1 MASKRDIAR
10 FALTAAALAA
20 TAAPLFEINDG
31 PDDSESAPVVHVG
44 TTMRTVGVPIQVPQP
59 YVDALAN
66 IQYVIRDG
74 KEGDKPLE
82 LAIRVADDDLREVR
96 IYEWINRIYSA
107 SLDDIVGTV
116 NTRIQYDAEHSGFH
130 IFRVEAED
138 ASGNTTRVV
147 FATEGNRILTGTFPG
162 DEQPPLVLFAYK
174 EDSWYEDINGPG
186 YAGKAHICDKTP
198 YVLDAAADIEPLR
211 PPTYGFSSRVFDED
225 LRHLEVILDGDVI
238 FDREFTGRR
247 VDGRKVRNPAEVHVL
262 YIVPKLGDTYE
273 ITVRAT
279 DSKGNVTEESRTVT
293 APTE

>member
-20 TAAPLFEINDG
+20 TAAPLVRPNDAPG
-31 PDDSESAPVVHVG
+31 DSGSAPVVHVG

-74 KEGDKPLE
+74 KEKDNPLE
-82 LAIRVADDDLREVR
+82 LVIRVADDDLREVR

-116 NTRIQYDAEHSGFH
+116 NTRIRYDAEHSGFH

-147 FATEGNRILTGTFPG
+147 FATEGNRILTGTFPK
-162 DEQPPLVLFAYK
+162 DEQPPLMGFAYK
-174 EDSWYEDINGPG
+174 DDAWQEVFEGKG
-186 YAGKAHICDKTP
+186 YLGRANISDETP
-198 YVLDAAADIEPLR
+198 YVLEDDAGIEPLR
-211 PPTYGFSSRVFDED
+211 PPTYGFSTRVFDED
-225 LRHLEVILDGDVI
+225 LKRLEVTLDGDVI
-238 FDREFTGRR
+238 FDREFTERR
-247 VDGRKVRNPAEVHVL
+247 VDGREVRNPAEVHVL
-262 YIVPKLGDTYE
+262 YVVPKLGDTYE